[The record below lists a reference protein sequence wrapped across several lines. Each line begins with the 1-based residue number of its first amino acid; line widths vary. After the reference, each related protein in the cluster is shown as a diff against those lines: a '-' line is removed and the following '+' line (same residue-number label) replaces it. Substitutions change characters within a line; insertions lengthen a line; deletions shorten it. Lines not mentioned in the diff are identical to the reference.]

1 MHPAEETQWQVPAQ
15 VGCDRRNALV
25 AGQSAGERR
34 VQRRA
39 RVEVLRLAAEDVGL
53 ALGGGQTDV
62 GSEAFAC
69 SASLPNA
76 AGSLTARSA
85 STLRSSST
93 PASFSPEM
101 NWL

>member
-1 MHPAEETQWQVPAQ
+1 MHAAEQSQRKVPAK
-15 VGCDRRNALV
+15 VACDRRDAWIV
-25 AGQSAGERR
+25 GKEPSEPR
-34 VQRRA
+34 VQRRP
-39 RVEVLRLAAEDVGL
+39 RVEVLRLAAEDLLLPGQ
-53 ALGGGQTDV
+53 LGSAD
-62 GSEAFAC
+62 FAC

-93 PASFSPEM
+93 PAAFSPEM